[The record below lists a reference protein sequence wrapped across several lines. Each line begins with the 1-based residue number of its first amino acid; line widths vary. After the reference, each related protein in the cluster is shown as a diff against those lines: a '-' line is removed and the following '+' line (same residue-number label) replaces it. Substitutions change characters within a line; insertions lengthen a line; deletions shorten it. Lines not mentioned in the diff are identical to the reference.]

1 MASRRPCF
9 LYRLPERNTQH
20 TSRVPSGALTRNL
33 PVHNPAHYP
42 KNTRPPPDHGD
53 GHETPIQSTRL
64 RLQSQLLHNRVAN
77 KPRLGDRDLNPD
89 YLIQSQAF
97 CRLNYPPSQRFTPRI
112 LTHTIPPTQ
121 IPHPSEFPAK
131 RSPTSL
137 LTAVEPPVAS
147 SINRSLLPR
156 ALPETPPH
164 AQAAPTSPHDRA
176 PQYSQTEA
184 ATPSSR

>member
-1 MASRRPCF
+1 MPSADRTRSLLIHLKAPYPKTHDRRHWLGGGQEAMDDPAHC
-9 LYRLPERNTQH
+9 RLQH
-20 TSRVPSGALTRNL
+20 T
-33 PVHNPAHYP
+33 HH
-42 KNTRPPPDHGD
+42 
-53 GHETPIQSTRL
+53 
-64 RLQSQLLHNRVAN
+64 HNRIPN
-77 KPRLGDRDLNPD
+77 KLKLGDRDLNPD

-112 LTHTIPPTQ
+112 LTHLIPPNQ
-121 IPHPSEFPAK
+121 IPHPPEFPAK

-137 LTAVEPPVAS
+137 LTAVGPPVAS

-164 AQAAPTSPHDRA
+164 AQAAPTSPHVQA

-184 ATPSSR
+184 ATPSSH